1 MVRAPERARTTPF
14 KRPDRRMDAHT
25 STGNPSGQLV
35 AYLRLLAGTP
45 LPGQHFD
52 VRSGG
57 RGAPMRRWFVPVDRV
72 VDAARLISRRA
83 LTADVYVGVALRD
96 GDTHGGRRAI
106 SGSHLLYIECDTP
119 NAADRSG
126 SFAYPPTMEI
136 SSGTPGH
143 LHLYWRLTER
153 ANNEQ
158 VEDANRRLARR
169 LGGDLASVDIARVLR
184 PPGTFNYKDDPP
196 RPVTLTEFRADA
208 RYTLA
213 QITAGLPAESPLA
226 RVGGRGTRLAL
237 SHVERDLLAIPAAEY
252 TRVLVGLAPDR
263 VGKILCPFHPD
274 RTPSLQL
281 YTDGGFFCFGCRR
294 GGSIFDFAAN
304 LWGITPRE
312 RGFIELRSRLAAVFT
327 AAGGDGP

>member
-1 MVRAPERARTTPF
+1 MT
-14 KRPDRRMDAHT
+14 
-25 STGNPSGQLV
+25 
-35 AYLRLLAGTP
+35 YLRQLAGTP
-45 LPGQHFD
+45 MPGQHFD

-57 RGAPMRRWFVPVDRV
+57 GGAPMRRWFVPVHRV
-72 VDAARLISRRA
+72 ADAARLITRRA

-119 NAADRSG
+119 NAADRAG

-158 VEDANRRLARR
+158 VEGANRRLARR
-169 LGGDLASVDIARVLR
+169 LGGDMASVDIARVLR
-184 PPGTFNYKDDPP
+184 PPGTFNYKHDPP
-196 RPVTLTEFRADA
+196 TPVTLAEFRAGA

-213 QITAGLPAESPLA
+213 QITAALPTEQPLA
-226 RVGGRGTRLAL
+226 PVGGRGSRLAR
-237 SHVERDLLAIPAAEY
+237 SPVERDLLAVPAAEY
-252 TRVLVGLAPDR
+252 ARVLAGLAPDR
-263 VGKILCPFHPD
+263 AGKIRCPFHPD

-281 YTDGGFFCFGCRR
+281 YADGGFFCFGCRR

-327 AAGGDGP
+327 AAGGDRP